1 MYEQVFFSQTQNH
14 PDGGIDYVS
23 LLDIINGRG
32 GPVKA
37 IRILQDW
44 HYPGEHR
51 TYDVEPFGSS
61 DETCKVGPYV
71 LNWNESLGYVGLYY
85 EIE

>member
-23 LLDIINGRG
+23 LLDVINGQG
-32 GPVKA
+32 GPTKA

-44 HYPGEHR
+44 HHPGEHR
-51 TYDVEPFGSS
+51 TYDVKPWGAN
-61 DETCKVGPYV
+61 DQTHKIGPYV
-71 LNWNESLGYVGLYY
+71 LNWNESLGYVGLCY
-85 EIE
+85 EVE